1 MSNTKYSDF
10 QKTAFSPTAAI
21 RLADKGIVTPL
32 LASSAPAIGQG
43 VGGGDALQTT
53 KGLIDAA
60 LPLTIA
66 SAALDVGKFARNP
79 TKSMDEAT
87 GNLTGYG
94 NGLGNDVKAPGGNAL
109 SGLDNM
115 SGTIAGTVR
124 GLGQL
129 GSASREA
136 SQSANSTQQTT
147 DRLAGKGLGMG
158 AIRNQTTNPQ
168 AGFASQALPGTG
180 TNLPQSS
187 GMGTGAYVGAQY
199 GGAKTPAPTPTP
211 PMPTTPTPQPS
222 AAQLGSIDKIT
233 GTGMGS
239 SALSPSMP
247 KLPGGSGS
255 MPGAMSLSSA
265 GAKSPS
271 IKVSAEFAPG
281 IPDRSIYGEPLKNM
295 PVGSLQDFVLQH
307 HQTKRNPRVPHYDFR
322 LGNPELGMHSWAV
335 PKAELPGPGESRP
348 VFQTQLH
355 EHSYND
361 FQGNIGHGYGAG
373 RVSQADKGKALI
385 TKVGPNTI
393 HFSLAHSK
401 VNTRYVL
408 IHIKGRDGKTWML
421 MAKPEPGKIEGVG
434 DKPIYKQIHADDQES
449 AMQQAVQ
456 LQEKIDGAHGIVNVG
471 EKGDVDIYSVRP
483 SVSGKPIR
491 HTERMGLHGVRVP
504 TKFKGMSARGEMYYT
519 DPEGRAL
526 PFKDVS
532 GILNSGLQRSI
543 ETQRAGGLKPRI
555 ALFDTADNGPYMV
568 RKDRLRNL
576 MDAIGSTE
584 VFHEPRTETTP
595 EGKRQLF
602 EDIREGR
609 NPRTTEGVMALMADD
624 TIRKIKVKADM
635 TGYLAGTYPG
645 KGKRQGT
652 AGGLT
657 FSNEPGGVATGRV
670 GTGFSNEE
678 LADIVKNMKDYQGR
692 PIRIEG
698 MGQFESGKMRA
709 PSFKGFETDKPATKQ
724 AALRELSEAIIKTL
738 SKIKLRHVMNPANG
752 YGDATSVLAGR
763 EFNMRG
769 KIKQLRRGFGP
780 QDHGRANDKIAMVK
794 DAIIRYRGPGYS
806 VHPSKRAAAPVGP
819 ELLRMLRQL
828 HSKAVPEANR
838 IMTEMHAANLAWDV
852 ANPLNVFLINPAQA
866 AAEAARLA
874 KKHTGL
880 ADTILRLM
888 RPNLKDPHFGD
899 LGPALYKEGQAPVR
913 LSFTDQDGHVKA
925 ACTVEIADTPAL
937 RRRGLQHRRFLPNDH
952 GMFFDKAGSYW
963 MKDVHF
969 PLDIV
974 FTDQQGK
981 ILDKQAMLVNPRGDI
996 IYTAAVPSAHAVEL
1010 PAGWCNRHAIEVG
1023 DQIQVAS

>member
-1 MSNTKYSDF
+1 VSNTKYSDF

-43 VGGGDALQTT
+43 VWGGDALQTT
-53 KGLIDAA
+53 KGLIDQGGAATSAVAATQNVAGAALRYAPGLVNAAASRVPAAVSGVAKGLGTVASKAA
-60 LPLTIA
+60 LPATIA

-94 NGLGNDVKAPGGNAL
+94 NGLGNDVKALGGNAL

-147 DRLAGKGLGMG
+147 DRLAGKGL
-158 AIRNQTTNPQ
+158 
-168 AGFASQALPGTG
+168 
-180 TNLPQSS
+180 
-187 GMGTGAYVGAQY
+187 
-199 GGAKTPAPTPTP
+199 
-211 PMPTTPTPQPS
+211 
-222 AAQLGSIDKIT
+222 
-233 GTGMGS
+233 GMGS

-657 FSNEPGGVATGRV
+657 FSNEPGGVATCRV

-838 IMTEMHAANLAWDV
+838 IMTEMHAANPVWDV